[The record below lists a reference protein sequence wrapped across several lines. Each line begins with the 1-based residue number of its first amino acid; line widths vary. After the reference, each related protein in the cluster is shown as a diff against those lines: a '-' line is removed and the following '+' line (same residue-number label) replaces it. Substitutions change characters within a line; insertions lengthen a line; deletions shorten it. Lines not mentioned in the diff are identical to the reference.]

1 MEKLVYLILSR
12 TKDKFDM
19 VYVGD
24 CPKTDEK
31 SFFTSHD
38 QFKCWLQKSG
48 SEQSLYLAI
57 FPMFESSEAK
67 RHNVVQKI
75 IAQYKPPCN
84 ADEISEPKPDYV
96 VRVSEE
102 SDKDSDKI
110 LCACCGY
117 EMNLE
122 KKLQK
127 SNLYRCNNCGISDTR
142 LNS

>member
-1 MEKLVYLILSR
+1 MLSIQILQYEFLGPIPLSEWGPPMEKLVYLILSR

-57 FPMFESSEAK
+57 YPMFESSEAK
-67 RHNVVQKI
+67 RHNVIQKI

-84 ADEISEPKPDYV
+84 NDEISEPKPDYV
-96 VRVSEE
+96 VRASEE
-102 SDKDSDKI
+102 SDKDSEESVKDSEESDKD
-110 LCACCGY
+110 
-117 EMNLE
+117 E
-122 KKLQK
+122 
-127 SNLYRCNNCGISDTR
+127 
-142 LNS
+142 

>member
-57 FPMFESSEAK
+57 YPMFESSEAK
-67 RHNVVQKI
+67 RHNVIQKI

-84 ADEISEPKPDYV
+84 NDEISEPKPDYV

-102 SDKDSDKI
+102 SDKDSEESDKDS
-110 LCACCGY
+110 
-117 EMNLE
+117 EE
-122 KKLQK
+122 
-127 SNLYRCNNCGISDTR
+127 SDKD
-142 LNS
+142 SEESDKD